1 MGYIQRELQNDSDL
15 GIICVEYT
23 KKYISSHYRK
33 IMLKTDGSGNVM
45 SVDGDFIQGID
56 LSLKKDEFF
65 EGLWID
71 VPTPFRKGI
80 SFAAGKRRSDII
92 FIPTVNLSFSCR
104 LRIGQQKR
112 RKSAGNS

>member
-1 MGYIQRELQNDSDL
+1 MGYIQKELRNDSDL

-33 IMLKTDGSGNVM
+33 IMLKTDGSGNVT

-71 VPTPFRKGI
+71 VPTPFHKKTKKI
-80 SFAAGKRRSDII
+80 KKVLVC
-92 FIPTVNLSFSCR
+92 TVFVALGV
-104 LRIGQQKR
+104 L
-112 RKSAGNS
+112 

>member
-1 MGYIQRELQNDSDL
+1 MGYIHGELRKDSDL

-33 IMLKTDGSGNVM
+33 IMLKTDGSGNVT
-45 SVDGDFIQGID
+45 SVYGDFIQGID

-71 VPTPFRKGI
+71 VPTPFHKKKDQK
-80 SFAAGKRRSDII
+80 S
-92 FIPTVNLSFSCR
+92 LSMYRFR
-104 LRIGQQKR
+104 RIGCIIMLL
-112 RKSAGNS
+112 